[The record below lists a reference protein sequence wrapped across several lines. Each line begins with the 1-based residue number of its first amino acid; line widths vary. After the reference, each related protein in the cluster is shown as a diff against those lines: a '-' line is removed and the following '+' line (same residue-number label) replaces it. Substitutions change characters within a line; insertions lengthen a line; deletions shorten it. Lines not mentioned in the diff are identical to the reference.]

1 MSGNDYGFLFKP
13 NGNEEQGP
21 SNSGEEIFSDDTAAQ
36 ALARE
41 LGQNSLDA
49 IAKDGAWPVTM
60 VFELRRMKVSDIPDV
75 DNLKRHL
82 RAALDRYPDSPRL
95 QRAMATLEAESIDVL
110 RVGDYG
116 TKGLAGS
123 ESIADKGSVLTA
135 LTRGSGVSVG
145 KTDAGGS
152 FGIGKSVGILSSL
165 VRTEF
170 WTTRTLGSDRTVFA
184 GCTQLTTHQVPGSDD
199 PRRLLGP
206 MGTYTLLS
214 DTQDYHYL
222 RDPAPLGP
230 FRQRT
235 EPGTDVYIIGYSA
248 AADDPKLEQIR
259 DAMIDNFMA
268 AIMRGYLVVRGI
280 TDGNRGWILDS
291 DNLKRAIDTIP
302 DSERRIVMQA
312 FRNALL
318 QPPVI
323 GTDTR
328 LGEMKLYI
336 NIDDSLPRKLNTIVM
351 RKPLMKVRTYTNTSI
366 TAKYAAVL
374 ECSSPQG
381 NRILRGM
388 EPVRHDDW
396 QAARDKTNGKTVLHS
411 IKKFIL
417 EELRKRVRRELGD
430 EITIKGL
437 NTLLPSELQIDGNP
451 DRHGVRA
458 SNGPGSERE
467 SASPQGRETVS
478 ESVANTGGKSVS
490 ITLTKPAVA
499 DGSGDNVSTG
509 RKRGGEAKRGK
520 HAAGI
525 PASGKTGEGDSAID
539 GSNLSMRYWFDA
551 KSGDY
556 ILVLRSRTGDTEK
569 GALRL
574 TAALDGTF
582 GNYTPPIEEATDISG
597 AEPRQL
603 KVKEG
608 SISTVKVTGKRP
620 TRLRVRIKGGIRLQL
635 GVK

>member
-1 MSGNDYGFLFKP
+1 MSDNEYGFLFKP

-60 VFELRRMKVSDIPDV
+60 VFELHRMKVSDIPDV
-75 DNLKRHL
+75 NNLKRHL
-82 RAALDRYPDSPRL
+82 RAALTRYPDSPRL
-95 QRAMATLEAESIDVL
+95 QQAVSTLESEFVDVL

-116 TKGLAGS
+116 TKGLSGS
-123 ESIADKGSVLTA
+123 ESIASKGSVLTA

-170 WTTRTLGSDRTVFA
+170 WTTRTPGSDETVFA
-184 GCTQLTTHQVPGSDD
+184 GCTQLTTHQTPNSDD
-199 PRRLLGP
+199 PRKLLGP
-206 MGTYTLLS
+206 MGTYTRLS
-214 DTQDYHYL
+214 DTEDYHYL
-222 RDPAPLGP
+222 RGPAPFGP
-230 FRQRT
+230 FPQRT
-235 EPGTDVYIIGYSA
+235 KPGTDVYIVGYSA
-248 AADDPKLEQIR
+248 ASDDPKLEQIR

-268 AIMRGYLVVRGI
+268 AIMRGHLVVEGI
-280 TDGNRGWILDS
+280 TDKGRGWHLNS
-291 DNLKRAIDTIP
+291 DNLKRVIDMTPDTEHRTI
-302 DSERRIVMQA
+302 MQA
-312 FRNALL
+312 FHNALL
-318 QPPVI
+318 QPPI
-323 GTDTR
+323 IKEDKR
-328 LGEMKLYI
+328 LGEMKLFV

-396 QAARDKTNGKTVLHS
+396 QEARDKENGQAVLRS

-417 EELRKRVRRELGD
+417 EELRKRVRQELGD

-437 NTLLPSELQIDGNP
+437 NTLLPLELQIDGNL
-451 DRHGVRA
+451 DRHGVQA
-458 SNGPGSERE
+458 TNGPGSERE
-467 SASPQGRETVS
+467 SASLQGRESAPEQVS
-478 ESVANTGGKSVS
+478 NTGGKSVS
-490 ITLTKPAVA
+490 ITLTKPAVS
-499 DGSGDNVSTG
+499 DGSGGNVSTG
-509 RKRGGEAKRGK
+509 RQRGGESKRGK
-520 HAAGI
+520 HVAGI
-525 PASGKTGEGDSAID
+525 PGSGKTGD
-539 GSNLSMRYWFDA
+539 GNSVINGVNLSMRYWFDV
-551 KSGDY
+551 KSDSY
-556 ILVLRSRTGDTEK
+556 ILVLRSRTGETEK

-582 GNYTPPIEEATDISG
+582 GNYTPPIEAASDISG
-597 AEPRQL
+597 AEPRPL
-603 KVKEG
+603 KVQEG
-608 SISTVKVTGKRP
+608 SISTVKVTGKHP
-620 TRLRVRIKGGIRLQL
+620 TRLQVRIKGGIRLQL

>member
-1 MSGNDYGFLFKP
+1 MSDNEYGFLFKP

-60 VFELRRMKVSDIPDV
+60 VFELHRMKVSDIPDV
-75 DNLKRHL
+75 NNLKRHL
-82 RAALDRYPDSPRL
+82 RAALTRYPDSPRL
-95 QRAMATLEAESIDVL
+95 QQAVSTLESEFVDVL

-116 TKGLAGS
+116 TKGLSGS
-123 ESIADKGSVLTA
+123 ESIASKGSVLTA

-170 WTTRTLGSDRTVFA
+170 WTTRTPGSDETVFA
-184 GCTQLTTHQVPGSDD
+184 GCTQLTTHQTPNSDD
-199 PRRLLGP
+199 PRKLLGP
-206 MGTYTLLS
+206 MGTYTRLS
-214 DTQDYHYL
+214 DTEDYHYL
-222 RDPAPLGP
+222 RGPAPFGP
-230 FRQRT
+230 FPQRT
-235 EPGTDVYIIGYSA
+235 EPGTDVYIVGYSA
-248 AADDPKLEQIR
+248 ASDDPKLEQIR

-268 AIMRGYLVVRGI
+268 AIMRGHLVVEGI
-280 TDGNRGWILDS
+280 TDKGRGWHLNS
-291 DNLKRAIDTIP
+291 DNLKRVIDMTPDTEHRTI
-302 DSERRIVMQA
+302 MQA
-312 FRNALL
+312 FHNALL
-318 QPPVI
+318 QPPI
-323 GTDTR
+323 IKQDKR
-328 LGEMKLYI
+328 LGEMKLFV

-396 QAARDKTNGKTVLHS
+396 QEARDKENGQAVLRS

-417 EELRKRVRRELGD
+417 EELRKRVRQELGD

-437 NTLLPSELQIDGNP
+437 NTLLPLELQIDGNL
-451 DRHGVRA
+451 DRHGVQA
-458 SNGPGSERE
+458 TNGPGSERE
-467 SASPQGRETVS
+467 SASLQGRESAPEQVS
-478 ESVANTGGKSVS
+478 NTGGKSVS
-490 ITLTKPAVA
+490 ITLTKPAVS
-499 DGSGDNVSTG
+499 DGSGGNVSTG
-509 RKRGGEAKRGK
+509 RQRGGESKRGK
-520 HAAGI
+520 HVAGI
-525 PASGKTGEGDSAID
+525 PGSGKTGD
-539 GSNLSMRYWFDA
+539 GNSVINGVNLSMRYWFDA
-551 KSGDY
+551 KSDSY
-556 ILVLRSRTGDTEK
+556 ILVLRSRTGETEK

-582 GNYTPPIEEATDISG
+582 GNYTPPIEAASDISG
-597 AEPRQL
+597 AEPRPL
-603 KVKEG
+603 KVQEG
-608 SISTVKVTGKRP
+608 SISTVKVTGKHP
-620 TRLRVRIKGGIRLQL
+620 TRLQVRIKGGIRLQL

>member
-1 MSGNDYGFLFKP
+1 MNGIGYGFLFKP

-21 SNSGEEIFSDDTAAQ
+21 SNSGEEIFSDDTVAQ

-49 IAKDGAWPVTM
+49 IAKDGAWPVII
-60 VFELRRMKVSDIPDV
+60 VFELRRMKVADIPDV
-75 DNLKRHL
+75 DNLRRHV

-95 QRAMATLEAESIDVL
+95 RKAVATLEGESIDVL
-110 RVGDYG
+110 RVSDYN

-123 ESIADKGSVLTA
+123 ESIADSGSVLTA

-170 WTTRTLGSDRTVFA
+170 WTTRTPGSDETVFA
-184 GCTQLTTHQVPGSDD
+184 GCTQLTTHRTPGSHD
-199 PRRLLGP
+199 PRQLLGP
-206 MGTYTLLS
+206 MGTYTMIS

-222 RDPAPLGP
+222 RDPEPLGP
-230 FRQRT
+230 FTQRT
-235 EPGTDVYIIGYSA
+235 EPGTDVYIVGYSA
-248 AADDPKLEQIR
+248 APDDPGLEQVR

-268 AIMRGYLVVRGI
+268 VIMRGHLVVEGM
-280 TDGNRGWILDS
+280 TDKGRWRLAS
-291 DNLKRAIDTIP
+291 DNLKHAIDSIP
-302 DSERRIVMQA
+302 DPERRTVMQA
-312 FRNALL
+312 FHNALL
-318 QPPVI
+318 QTPIVRK
-323 GTDTR
+323 DSR

-336 NIDDSLPRKLNTIVM
+336 NVDDALPRKLNTVVM
-351 RKPLMKVRTYTNTSI
+351 RKPLMKVHTYTNTSI
-366 TAKYAAVL
+366 AAKYAAVL
-374 ECSSPQG
+374 ECSSPEG

-396 QAARDKTNGKTVLHS
+396 QAARDKENGKAVLRS

-417 EELRKRVRRELGD
+417 EELRSRVRRELGD

-437 NTLLPSELQIDGNP
+437 NTLLPAELQIDGNP
-451 DRHGVRA
+451 DRHGVRPT
-458 SNGPGSERE
+458 NGPGSERE
-467 SASPQGRETVS
+467 SASLQGRETDPEPVS
-478 ESVANTGGKSVS
+478 NTGGKSVS
-490 ITLTKPAVA
+490 IALTKPAVA
-499 DGSGDNVSTG
+499 DDSGESVSTG
-509 RKRGGEAKRGK
+509 RQRGGETKRGK

-525 PASGKTGEGDSAID
+525 SALGRSGDGDSVID
-539 GSNLSMRYWFDA
+539 GGSLSMRYWFDA
-551 KSGDY
+551 RSGDY
-556 ILVLRSRTGDTEK
+556 ILVLRSRTGGTEK

-574 TAALDGTF
+574 TAALDGAF
-582 GNYTPPIEEATDISG
+582 GNYTPPVEEAADISG
-597 AEPRQL
+597 TAPRRL
-603 KVKEG
+603 NVKEG
-608 SISTVKVTGKRP
+608 AISNVKVTGKHP

>member
-1 MSGNDYGFLFKP
+1 MSDIEYGFLFKP

-49 IAKDGAWPVTM
+49 IAKEDAWPVTM
-60 VFELRRMKVSDIPDV
+60 VFELRRMKVADIPDV
-75 DNLKRHL
+75 DNLRLHL
-82 RAALDRYPDSPRL
+82 CAAHDRYPDSPRL
-95 QRAMATLEAESIDVL
+95 QKAVKTLSAKYIDVL

-116 TKGLAGS
+116 TKGLSGS
-123 ESIADKGSVLTA
+123 ESITDSGSVLTA

-170 WTTRTLGSDRTVFA
+170 WTTRPLHSDKTVFA

-206 MGTYTLLS
+206 MGTYTMLS
-214 DTQDYHYL
+214 DTRDYHYL
-222 RDPAPLGP
+222 RDPLPLGP
-230 FRQRT
+230 FPQRT
-235 EPGTDVYIIGYSA
+235 ESGTDVYIVGYSA
-248 AADDPKLEQIR
+248 ASDDPKLEQIR

-268 AIMRGYLVVRGI
+268 AIMRGHLVVKGVTDRG
-280 TDGNRGWILDS
+280 RGWRLDA
-291 DNLKRAIDTIP
+291 DNLKRVIDSIP
-302 DSERRIVMQA
+302 DPEKRIVMQA
-312 FRNALL
+312 FHNALS
-318 QPPVI
+318 QPPVVK
-323 GTDTR
+323 TDKR

-336 NIDDSLPRKLNTIVM
+336 NIDDALPRKLNTIVM
-351 RKPLMKVRTYTNTSI
+351 RKPLMKVRAYTNTSI

-396 QAARDKTNGKTVLHS
+396 QVTRDEDNGKAALRS
-411 IKKFIL
+411 IKGFIL

-430 EITIKGL
+430 EIIIKGL

-451 DRHGVRA
+451 DKHGVRA

-467 SASPQGRETVS
+467 SASLQGRETLPEPVS
-478 ESVANTGGKSVS
+478 NTGGKSVS
-490 ITLTKPAVA
+490 ITLTKPAVTDENGA
-499 DGSGDNVSTG
+499 PVSTG
-509 RKRGGEAKRGK
+509 RQRGGESKRGK
-520 HAAGI
+520 HVAGI
-525 PASGKTGEGDSAID
+525 PASGKVGDGGSVID
-539 GSNLSMRYWFDA
+539 GNNLSMRYWYDA

-556 ILVLRSRTGDTEK
+556 ILILRSRTGETEK
-569 GALRL
+569 GSLQL

-582 GNYTPPIEEATDISG
+582 GKYVPPIEKAADISG
-597 AEPRQL
+597 ADSREL
-603 KVKEG
+603 VVKEG
-608 SISTVKVTGKRP
+608 IISNVKVTGKRP
-620 TRLRVRIKGGIRLQL
+620 TRLRVHIKGGIRLQL

>member
-1 MSGNDYGFLFKP
+1 MNDNKYGFLFKP

-21 SNSGEEIFSDDTAAQ
+21 SNSGEEIFSDDTMAQ

-60 VFELRRMKVSDIPDV
+60 VFELHRMKVSDIPDV
-75 DNLKRHL
+75 NNLRQHL

-95 QRAMATLEAESIDVL
+95 QDAVKTLDGEHIDVL

-116 TKGLAGS
+116 TKGLSGS
-123 ESIADKGSVLTA
+123 ESIAGKGSVLTA

-170 WTTRTLGSDRTVFA
+170 WTTRAYSSDETVFA
-184 GCTQLTTHQVPGSDD
+184 GCTQLTTHQMPGSDD
-199 PRRLLGP
+199 PRQLLGP

-222 RDPAPLGP
+222 RSPAPLGP
-230 FRQRT
+230 FPQRT
-235 EPGTDVYIIGYSA
+235 VPGTDVYIVGYSA
-248 AADDPKLEQIR
+248 ASDDPRLEQIR

-268 AIMRGYLVVRGI
+268 AIMRGHLVVEGI
-280 TDGNRGWILDS
+280 TDKGHGWHLDS
-291 DNLKRAIDTIP
+291 DTLKRVINSIP
-302 DSERRIVMQA
+302 DSDRRTVMQA
-312 FRNALL
+312 FHKALL
-318 QPPVI
+318 QEPVI
-323 GTDTR
+323 KTDKR
-328 LGEMKLYI
+328 LGEMRLYI
-336 NIDDSLPRKLNTIVM
+336 NIDDSLPRKLDTIVM
-351 RKPLMKVRTYTNTSI
+351 RKPLMKVRTYAHTSI
-366 TAKYAAVL
+366 AAKYAAVL
-374 ECSSPQG
+374 ECSSLQG

-396 QAARDKTNGKTVLHS
+396 QAARNKVNGKAVLSS
-411 IKKFIL
+411 IKGFIRD
-417 EELRKRVRRELGD
+417 ELRKRVRRELGD

-437 NTLLPSELQIDGNP
+437 NTLLPSELQIDGDL
-451 DRHGVRA
+451 DRHGVRV

-467 SASPQGRETVS
+467 SASLQGRESTP
-478 ESVANTGGKSVS
+478 EPVANTGGKSVS

-499 DGSGDNVSTG
+499 DDSGNSVSTG
-509 RKRGGEAKRGK
+509 RQRGGDAKRGK
-520 HAAGI
+520 HIAGI
-525 PASGKTGEGDSAID
+525 PASGKAGEGSSTIN
-539 GSNLSMRYWFDA
+539 GNNLSMRYWFDA
-551 KSGDY
+551 KSGEY
-556 ILVLRSRTGDTEK
+556 ILVLRSKTGETEK
-569 GALRL
+569 GALQL

-582 GNYTPPIEEATDISG
+582 GNYTPLIEEASDISD
-597 AEPRQL
+597 AKPRQL
-603 KVKEG
+603 TVKEG

-620 TRLRVRIKGGIRLQL
+620 TRLRVRIKSGIRLQL

>member
-1 MSGNDYGFLFKP
+1 MSDIGYGFLFKP

-21 SNSGEEIFSDDTAAQ
+21 SNSGEEIFSDDTVAQ

-49 IAKDGAWPVTM
+49 IVRDGAWPVTM
-60 VFELRRMKVSDIPDV
+60 VFDLRRMKVSDIPDV
-75 DNLKRHL
+75 DNLRRHV

-95 QRAMATLEAESIDVL
+95 RKAVATLEVETIDVL

-123 ESIADKGSVLTA
+123 ESIADSGSVLTA

-170 WTTRTLGSDRTVFA
+170 WTTHTPGSGETVFA

-206 MGTYTLLS
+206 MGTYTSLS

-222 RDPAPLGP
+222 RDPGPLGP
-230 FRQRT
+230 FPQRT
-235 EPGTDVYIIGYSA
+235 RPGTDVYIIGYSA
-248 AADDPKLEQIR
+248 AADDQKLEQVR
-259 DAMIDNFMA
+259 DAMVDNFMA
-268 AIMRGYLVVRGI
+268 AIMRGHLIVEGV
-280 TDGNRGWILDS
+280 TDKGEWRLAS
-291 DNLKRAIDTIP
+291 DNLKHAIDSIP
-302 DSERRIVMQA
+302 DPERRTVMQA
-312 FRNALL
+312 FHNALL
-318 QPPVI
+318 QPPVTR
-323 GTDTR
+323 TDSR

-336 NIDDSLPRKLNTIVM
+336 NIDDALPCKLNTVVM

-374 ECSSPQG
+374 ECSSPEG

-396 QAARDKTNGKTVLHS
+396 QTARDKENGKAALRS

-417 EELRKRVRRELGD
+417 EELRSRVRRELGD

-437 NTLLPSELQIDGNP
+437 NTLLPAELQIDGNP
-451 DRHGVRA
+451 DRHGVCA
-458 SNGPGSERE
+458 TNGPGSERE
-467 SASPQGRETVS
+467 SASLQGRETDPEPVT
-478 ESVANTGGKSVS
+478 NTGGKSVS
-490 ITLTKPAVA
+490 IALTKPAVA
-499 DGSGDNVSTG
+499 DDSGEHVSTG
-509 RKRGGEAKRGK
+509 RQRGGEAKRGK

-525 PASGKTGEGDSAID
+525 LASGDGGSAID
-539 GSNLSMRYWFDA
+539 GGNLYMRYWFDA

-574 TAALDGTF
+574 TAALDGAF
-582 GNYTPPIEEATDISG
+582 GSYTPPIEEATDISG
-597 AEPRQL
+597 TTPQQL
-603 KVKEG
+603 NVKEG
-608 SISTVKVTGKRP
+608 TISNVKVTGKRP
-620 TRLRVRIKGGIRLQL
+620 TRLRIRIKGGIRLQL

>member
-1 MSGNDYGFLFKP
+1 MNDSEYGFLFKP
-13 NGNEEQGP
+13 NVNEEQGP
-21 SNSGEEIFSDDTAAQ
+21 SNSGEEIFSDDTIAQ

-49 IAKDGAWPVTM
+49 IAKDDAWPVTM
-60 VFELRRMKVSDIPDV
+60 VFELHRMKVEDIPDV
-75 DNLKRHL
+75 NNLRRHL
-82 RAALDRYPDSPRL
+82 RAALGRYPDSPRL
-95 QRAMATLEAESIDVL
+95 QEAVKTLDGECIDVL

-116 TKGLAGS
+116 TKGLSGS
-123 ESIADKGSVLTA
+123 ESIADSGSVLTA

-170 WTTRTLGSDRTVFA
+170 WTTRTPDSDETVFA

-199 PRRLLGP
+199 PRQLLGP

-214 DTQDYHYL
+214 DMQDYRYL

-230 FRQRT
+230 FSQRT

-248 AADDPKLEQIR
+248 AGDDPRLEQIR

-268 AIMRGYLVVRGI
+268 AIMRGHLVVDGV
-280 TDGNRGWILDS
+280 TDKGRGWHLDS
-291 DNLKRAIDTIP
+291 GSLKRVIDSIP
-302 DSERRIVMQA
+302 DPERRTVMQA
-312 FRNALL
+312 FHNALL
-318 QPPVI
+318 QPPVVRN
-323 GTDTR
+323 DSR

-351 RKPLMKVRTYTNTSI
+351 RKPLMKVRAYTNTSI

-396 QAARDKTNGKTVLHS
+396 QAARDKQNGKAVLRS

-467 SASPQGRETVS
+467 SASLQGRETTP
-478 ESVANTGGKSVS
+478 EPVANTGGKSVN
-490 ITLTKPAVA
+490 ITLTKPAVTDE
-499 DGSGDNVSTG
+499 DGSPASTG
-509 RKRGGEAKRGK
+509 RQRGGQAKRGK
-520 HAAGI
+520 HVAGI
-525 PASGKTGEGDSAID
+525 PATGRSDDGASAID
-539 GSNLSMRYWFDA
+539 GSNLSMRYWYDA

-556 ILVLRSRTGDTEK
+556 ILVLRSRSGDTEK

-582 GNYTPPIEEATDISG
+582 GNYTPPIETAVDISG
-597 AEPRQL
+597 ATPRPL
-603 KVKEG
+603 DVKEG
-608 SISTVKVTGKRP
+608 SISTVKVTSKRP
-620 TRLRVRIKGGIRLQL
+620 TKLRVHIKGGIRLQL